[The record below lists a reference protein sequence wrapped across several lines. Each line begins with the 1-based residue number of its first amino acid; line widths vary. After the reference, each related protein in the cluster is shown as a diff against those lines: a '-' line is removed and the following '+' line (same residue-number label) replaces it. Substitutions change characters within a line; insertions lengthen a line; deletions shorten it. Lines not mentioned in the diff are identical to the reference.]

1 MKKFVELFW
10 YFLDLL
16 ESLDSALH
24 EREVCKLEIDSL
36 KEQNEQLF
44 QQYEREKNFHKEY
57 QQVRF
62 FVFISFLLMISCF
75 DFSVIFK

>member
-1 MKKFVELFW
+1 MRGICI
-10 YFLDLL
+10 L

-24 EREVCKLEIDSL
+24 EREVSKLETESL

-57 QQVRF
+57 QQV
-62 FVFISFLLMISCF
+62 SCF
-75 DFSVIFK
+75 LSLTDEEECLIWLLAIFTSGR